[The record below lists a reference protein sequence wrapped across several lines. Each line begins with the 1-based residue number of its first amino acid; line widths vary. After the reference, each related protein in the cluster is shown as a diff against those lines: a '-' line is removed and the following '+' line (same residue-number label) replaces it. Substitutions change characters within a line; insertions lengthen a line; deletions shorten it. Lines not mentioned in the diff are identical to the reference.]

1 MMTYSE
7 SLADK
12 HMLPTMAGTPAAGA
26 LPPSPCNAWKRLP
39 CMKHDSANFPEL
51 LPVPN
56 QWLKKARLEPPTDDA
71 PARPAPAALAKL
83 DAKTQAMAASLT
95 KQLKAIKKQGEER
108 EELAKA
114 CIAGA
119 EHLHLQS
126 T

>member
-1 MMTYSE
+1 
-7 SLADK
+7 
-12 HMLPTMAGTPAAGA
+12 
-26 LPPSPCNAWKRLP
+26 
-39 CMKHDSANFPEL
+39 MKHDSANFPEL

-108 EELAKA
+108 GARQSVHCRRRAPAL
-114 CIAGA
+114 A
-119 EHLHLQS
+119 EHLRAPSLQQPAEPPPLPE
-126 T
+126 